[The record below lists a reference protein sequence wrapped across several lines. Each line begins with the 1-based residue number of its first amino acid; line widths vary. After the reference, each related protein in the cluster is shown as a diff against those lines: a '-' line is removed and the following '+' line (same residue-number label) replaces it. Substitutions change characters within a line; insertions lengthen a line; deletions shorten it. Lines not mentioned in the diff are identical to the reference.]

1 MSIKNTINTW
11 RKFAPKPSAFIKN
24 LFLRSAQYCAKN
36 GSICGAIMFLDVWQK
51 LVQFSKTGYHWYQ
64 RFFSRARRYVSG
76 QKEKLACVERGR
88 GLGGR
93 GKGRGI
99 GERRLLRFSPSPPP
113 LPFLRPPRKIA
124 GQTNSLKVTRPSF
137 FFGGGGGRGYHPT
150 LKLSGFPTFNYNIKF
165 LAIGVNV
172 TWL

>member
-1 MSIKNTINTW
+1 MRYKYPGAITKNWVRPCFQLCMSIKNTINRW
-11 RKFAPKPSAFIKN
+11 RKLAPKPSDFVKN

-36 GSICGAIMFLDVWQK
+36 WSICGASMFLDVWQK

-93 GKGRGI
+93 GKERGI
-99 GERRLLRFSPSPPP
+99 GERRLLRFSPSPSP
-113 LPFLRPPRKIA
+113 LPFLRSPRRLGKIA
-124 GQTNSLKVTRPSF
+124 GQTKSPS
-137 FFGGGGGRGYHPT
+137 RQLP
-150 LKLSGFPTFNYNIKF
+150 
-165 LAIGVNV
+165 
-172 TWL
+172 